1 MNQWIVMG
9 RLTRDP
15 EVRYTN
21 GAEPMAIAE
30 FGLAVDRRTKDAN
43 ADFFK
48 ITAFG
53 KLGEFAEKYLTKGT
67 KILVL
72 ARVENNNYIRQDG
85 SKAYGFRFIA
95 ESIDFAEA
103 KNHGNGQNS
112 GDAGADPRQESGNGW
127 MNVPETDGDDVPFR

>member
-1 MNQWIVMG
+1 MNQWVVMG

-30 FGLAVDRRTKDAN
+30 FSLAVDRRTKDAK

-53 KLGEFAEKYLTKGT
+53 KLAEFVERYLEKGVKV
-67 KILVL
+67 LVS

-85 SKAYGFRFIA
+85 SKAFGFQFVAEKIEFA
-95 ESIDFAEA
+95 ES
-103 KNHGNGQNS
+103 KKQ
-112 GDAGADPRQESGNGW
+112 DAGADPRQDAGDGW
-127 MNVPETDGDDVPFR
+127 MNVPDNVPDDVPFR

>member
-15 EVRYTN
+15 ELRYTN
-21 GAEPMAIAE
+21 VAEPMAIAE
-30 FGLAVDRRTKDAN
+30 FGLAVDRRTKNAP

-53 KLGEFAEKYLTKGT
+53 KLAEFVEKYLTKGV
-67 KILVL
+67 KVLVS

-85 SKAYGFRFIA
+85 SKAGGFQFVAEKIEFA
-95 ESIDFAEA
+95 ES
-103 KNHGNGQNS
+103 KKQ
-112 GDAGADPRQESGNGW
+112 DAGADPRQESGDGW
-127 MNVPETDGDDVPFR
+127 MNVPETDGDDVPFA